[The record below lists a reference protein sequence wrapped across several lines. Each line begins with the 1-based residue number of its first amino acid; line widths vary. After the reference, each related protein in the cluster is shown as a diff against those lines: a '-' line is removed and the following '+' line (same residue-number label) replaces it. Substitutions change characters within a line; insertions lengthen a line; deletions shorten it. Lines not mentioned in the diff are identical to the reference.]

1 MQVTLEIPQTIN
13 MLLSWK
19 LCEVFVLLK
28 FVSQKKFVEDLK
40 HSLEEVVLHQKGLI
54 QLKDA

>member
-28 FVSQKKFVEDLK
+28 FVSQKKFEEDLK
-40 HSLEEVVLHQKGLI
+40 QSLDEVVLHQKGLI